1 MTRRMNAKKI
11 SKSILALLMAVPAL
25 FTTNAHGTRTEK
37 ADPGRP
43 YSRR

>member
-11 SKSILALLMAVPAL
+11 SKSILALLITVPAL
-25 FTTNAHGTRTEK
+25 LATNAHGTRTKK

>member
-11 SKSILALLMAVPAL
+11 SKSILALLMAVPA
-25 FTTNAHGTRTEK
+25 EK